1 MRKKSLIWKIPRIGL
16 GVILGIVLLLL
27 IAATV
32 ALVTPGARMAVL
44 RRAVKEVNERTDW
57 DVDLGR
63 IYLSPFHHSPRMLY
77 RAYKRGDE
85 LPLRIE
91 IDSLFVGH
99 RGKDTLVFAHTLRL
113 QGLVKK
119 VEEGESVEDL
129 AARTIVVDQL
139 LLEQTTFHSDT
150 LIPTIGIDAV
160 VKHLSVTSPGLNIAK
175 GSFPLH
181 GLKLA
186 DAFVGIDLRDA
197 PPDEEMD
204 TAATPMAFDIPN
216 GEMRNVRLAL
226 NPMGMD
232 IRLGSLDTQVLADIG
247 NNGYDVR
254 QLRIGDASFTL
265 GSLSI
270 PIDEIQGDAQVDLA
284 SQLIQSRRLYA
295 RSDAFGAK
303 AELSATHLNLET
315 MRVDVSGKVD
325 YQGNTA
331 VLKGFYDID
340 DEAYDMMVNVGQVNL
355 TPFFKDSTH
364 VELAGQIHAQG
375 KGIDPFS
382 PAMKCDLAMNLTS
395 AIYNQINVSGLKL
408 DASLANKTVD
418 GNLHLPVSMTDR
430 DLRLKAQ
437 TEHQF
442 RVSDFFTPKRMN
454 VDYHTQMEQVMAH
467 VAGEDFDIEQLR
479 LDFATDTATSLNVTL
494 PGLSVNAQSPMHVL
508 RLVDEV
514 QPLLGFVSD
523 TTVVRS
529 ITSLHDLTLLDTLKR
544 LIPDL
549 RADILLE
556 KGSPIQSMIERMG
569 LDIRQVAL
577 SLKSDARQSDL
588 SLDASIPD
596 LGSPDDS
603 TALRLPAAEAGLRLR
618 LTEGK
623 TTASLTA
630 HTDIADGVM
639 DMHDLSTQA
648 AFNLNLERGGSE
660 LNGTGYL
667 ALDSLMYKGMVLG
680 NRISDIHIAPS
691 ELHQHSLRADVSMND
706 IPMELVSGI
715 LQMDDIGLEGLVRA
729 KGSIDGLPAKV
740 DISAEVLPVAVSAIY
755 KPFDIQLSLGET
767 PITMSHNNV
776 EFNGFRIYGANNSYL
791 ALGGGL
797 DIGKMQLDVDL
808 AADHFSPV
816 KLEQGGP
823 IPVYGNLETDIH
835 GRVSGPLDNI
845 LADVD
850 VTILP
855 TTDITYPIDKKN
867 LAQVKPHGTVN
878 ARYGTADGSLLLD
891 GIIKVD
897 DGLVRYSPKLYPMM
911 PFRVDSSSNIHF
923 QGPLGQTLLNIS
935 ASQQVKADVQSE
947 GEESRRVV
955 FNTGVRVKGMLD
967 SLGLNAIGFFLEA
980 PDDEAV
986 QNEIAAMDEDTREGV
1001 AAALLATGMYMGEGN
1016 AAAQNEGYALSSIIN
1031 SRVNAALANSK
1042 VGKVIDID
1050 ISSGEKVHAGGK
1062 SNDMNIAISKSLF
1075 GDRLRLTAGSTISDN
1090 PEVNKANGLL
1100 SNLSADYQ
1108 LNKDGNTFLR
1118 LFSQRDYSNIFEGE
1132 LYKSGI
1138 GIRTAKQ
1145 WSTPMRTY
1153 DFTADADLAYRSNN
1167 SIGPNLILGQKI
1179 RNLLGQ
1185 DETFSVKGFGA
1196 YYWALRDRMPGDPK
1210 KTDTFKFGIDASL
1223 TFPYLHWWGNNNPD
1237 GDTRYRIGYK
1247 YENIAGG
1254 TSIHKISGGVSY
1266 FIRPSRFV
1274 THVVTPF
1281 SLSIVRAQIG
1291 AVNVEKTTDYAE
1303 LIRMMVGNEFVPSV
1317 GYEFTYND
1325 YRSTRPVNTML
1336 DLEIKESGNLAN
1348 AVYSAFGRA
1357 WNERDKKLFNLPFN
1371 QFVKFAVELR
1381 NKFNLTE
1388 QVCIATRLYTG
1399 ASIPLG
1405 NSDVAPLSE
1414 AFYAGGP
1421 NSLRAAGPYAYGPG
1435 NFHSPN
1441 YTQSIFHS
1449 GDVRL
1454 EANLELRFPIVW
1466 KLFGAAFLDAGNVWG
1481 LYNSSELLSPEDY
1494 AFLVDA
1500 LGIKGELWDGIINN
1514 PEFARQIALGTGAG
1528 LRLDIDGLVIRMD
1541 LGVGIHAPYQ
1551 TYRYAKDGT
1560 IDYTRPI
1567 TTYFNIPSFFDAL
1580 RLNFGI
1586 GYPF

>member
-1 MRKKSLIWKIPRIGL
+1 
-16 GVILGIVLLLL
+16 
-27 IAATV
+27 
-32 ALVTPGARMAVL
+32 
-44 RRAVKEVNERTDW
+44 
-57 DVDLGR
+57 
-63 IYLSPFHHSPRMLY
+63 
-77 RAYKRGDE
+77 
-85 LPLRIE
+85 
-91 IDSLFVGH
+91 
-99 RGKDTLVFAHTLRL
+99 
-113 QGLVKK
+113 
-119 VEEGESVEDL
+119 
-129 AARTIVVDQL
+129 
-139 LLEQTTFHSDT
+139 
-150 LIPTIGIDAV
+150 
-160 VKHLSVTSPGLNIAK
+160 
-175 GSFPLH
+175 
-181 GLKLA
+181 
-186 DAFVGIDLRDA
+186 
-197 PPDEEMD
+197 
-204 TAATPMAFDIPN
+204 
-216 GEMRNVRLAL
+216 
-226 NPMGMD
+226 
-232 IRLGSLDTQVLADIG
+232 
-247 NNGYDVR
+247 
-254 QLRIGDASFTL
+254 
-265 GSLSI
+265 
-270 PIDEIQGDAQVDLA
+270 
-284 SQLIQSRRLYA
+284 
-295 RSDAFGAK
+295 
-303 AELSATHLNLET
+303 
-315 MRVDVSGKVD
+315 
-325 YQGNTA
+325 
-331 VLKGFYDID
+331 
-340 DEAYDMMVNVGQVNL
+340 
-355 TPFFKDSTH
+355 
-364 VELAGQIHAQG
+364 
-375 KGIDPFS
+375 
-382 PAMKCDLAMNLTS
+382 
-395 AIYNQINVSGLKL
+395 
-408 DASLANKTVD
+408 
-418 GNLHLPVSMTDR
+418 
-430 DLRLKAQ
+430 
-437 TEHQF
+437 
-442 RVSDFFTPKRMN
+442 
-454 VDYHTQMEQVMAH
+454 
-467 VAGEDFDIEQLR
+467 
-479 LDFATDTATSLNVTL
+479 
-494 PGLSVNAQSPMHVL
+494 
-508 RLVDEV
+508 
-514 QPLLGFVSD
+514 
-523 TTVVRS
+523 
-529 ITSLHDLTLLDTLKR
+529 
-544 LIPDL
+544 
-549 RADILLE
+549 
-556 KGSPIQSMIERMG
+556 
-569 LDIRQVAL
+569 
-577 SLKSDARQSDL
+577 
-588 SLDASIPD
+588 
-596 LGSPDDS
+596 
-603 TALRLPAAEAGLRLR
+603 
-618 LTEGK
+618 
-623 TTASLTA
+623 
-630 HTDIADGVM
+630 M
-639 DMHDLSTQA
+639 DMHDLSTRA
-648 AFNLNLERGGSE
+648 AFNLNLERGGRE

-691 ELHQHSLRADVSMND
+691 ELYQHSLRADVSMND

-776 EFNGFRIYGANNSYL
+776 EFNDFRIYGANNSYL

-797 DIGKMQLDVDL
+797 DIGKMLLDVDL

-923 QGPLGQTLLNIS
+923 LGPLGQTLLNIS

-980 PDDEAV
+980 PDDEPI
-986 QNEIAAMDEDTREGV
+986 QHEIAAMDDETREGV

-1050 ISSGEKVHAGGK
+1050 ISSGEKVHAGGT

-1118 LFSQRDYSNIFEGE
+1118 LFSQRDYNNIFEGE

-1145 WSTPMRTY
+1145 WSTSMRTY

-1223 TFPYLHWWGNNNPD
+1223 TFPYLHWWGDNKPD

-1291 AVNVEKTTDYAE
+1291 AVDVEKTTDYAE

-1325 YRSTRPVNTML
+1325 YRSMRPVNTML

-1567 TTYFNIPSFFDAL
+1567 TTYFNIPSVFDAL